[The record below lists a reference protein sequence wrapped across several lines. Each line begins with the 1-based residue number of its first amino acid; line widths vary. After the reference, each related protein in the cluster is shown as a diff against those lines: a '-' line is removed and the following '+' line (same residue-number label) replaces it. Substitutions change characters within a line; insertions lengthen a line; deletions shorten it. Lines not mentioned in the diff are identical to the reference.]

1 MRQLKRLFYI
11 ILINILVSAATVFL
25 VLNYWE
31 KRDGSLAAPSAEA
44 LTPVVLVITA
54 TNPEIPATE
63 AVSIPIAAAQ
73 DNLPEPSEAAP
84 QITPTPA
91 PEVIQYQVRE
101 GDTLGSISV
110 QFDVSVETIMELNEI
125 SDPNT
130 VYLGQVLLI
139 PTGELEV
146 EEATPDA
153 PTEAPLTATPSET
166 PPPSTTVPTPTA
178 GTPSGGSQIV
188 VEIVSVISPGDIENE
203 RVRISRSGEG
213 ELSLANW
220 SLTDDD
226 GNTYIFPQLFLYTG
240 GAVDVHTKAGLNTVV
255 DLYWGLSAPVW
266 RSGEQAILR
275 DAQGEV
281 QATFRVP

>member
-11 ILINILVSAATVFL
+11 ILINVIVSATTVFL

-31 KRDGSLAAPSAEA
+31 KREGSLAASGAEA
-44 LTPVVLVITA
+44 LTPVVLVVTA
-54 TNPEIPATE
+54 TSPEIPATE
-63 AVSIPIAAAQ
+63 SVAIPITAAP
-73 DNLPEPSEAAP
+73 DNPPEPTEAASE
-84 QITPTPA
+84 TPPTST

-110 QFDVSVETIMELNEI
+110 QFDVSVEAIMALNEI

-130 VYLGQVLLI
+130 VYLGQILLI
-139 PTGELEV
+139 PTGELET
-146 EEATPDA
+146 EEATPEA
-153 PTEAPLTATPSET
+153 PTEAPPTATPSET
-166 PPPSTTVPTPTA
+166 PLPSTTIPTPTA
-178 GTPSGGSQIV
+178 GTPSGGGQII

-213 ELSLANW
+213 EMSLANW

-255 DLYWGLSAPVW
+255 DLYWGLAAPVW
-266 RSGEQAILR
+266 ESGEQAILR

-281 QATFRVP
+281 RATYRVP

>member
-1 MRQLKRLFYI
+1 MRQVKRLFYI

-31 KRDGSLAAPSAEA
+31 KRDSSLAAPGAEA

-54 TNPEIPATE
+54 TSPDIPATE

-73 DNLPEPSEAAP
+73 DNPPKPSEPAP
-84 QITPTPA
+84 QITPTNA

-110 QFDVSVETIMELNEI
+110 QFDVSVETIMALNEI

-130 VYLGQVLLI
+130 VYLGQILLI
-139 PTGELEV
+139 PTGELEA
-146 EEATPDA
+146 EEAAPDTA
-153 PTEAPLTATPSET
+153 TEAPPTATPSET
-166 PPPSTTVPTPTA
+166 PPPTTIPTPTT
-178 GTPSGGSQIV
+178 GTPSGGGQV
-188 VEIVSVISPGDIENE
+188 AVEIVSVISPGDFENE

-226 GNTYIFPQLFLYTG
+226 GNNYIFPQLFLYTG

-255 DLYWGLSAPVW
+255 DLYWGLAAPVW
-266 RSGEQAILR
+266 EPGEQAILR
-275 DAQGEV
+275 DEQGEV
-281 QATFRVP
+281 RATYRVP